1 MKKIITIVAAL
12 VLVLA
17 FVTAFADEM
26 PIFST
31 VSKDAGN
38 MLYLEEAP
46 GHAHPKRIQGDLLYE
61 PKDVISPTAR
71 KDFSGPLVE
80 EKLVDSGTA
89 LYESAFETNLVEPGI
104 TGMAAGGVGRE
115 DKNTRIWDNLMG
127 PPGGSELP

>member
-1 MKKIITIVAAL
+1 MKRIITIVAAM

-38 MLYLEEAP
+38 MLYLEEGP
-46 GHAHPKRIQGDLLYE
+46 GHAHPKRFQGDLLFE
-61 PKDVISPTAR
+61 PKDVIKPTA
-71 KDFSGPLVE
+71 KQDFSGPIVE

-89 LYESAFETNLVEPGI
+89 LYESAFGTKLVEPGI
-104 TGMAAGGVGRE
+104 TGMAAGGVARE
-115 DKNTRIWDNLMG
+115 DVNTRIWDNLMG
-127 PPGGSELP
+127 PSGGSDLP